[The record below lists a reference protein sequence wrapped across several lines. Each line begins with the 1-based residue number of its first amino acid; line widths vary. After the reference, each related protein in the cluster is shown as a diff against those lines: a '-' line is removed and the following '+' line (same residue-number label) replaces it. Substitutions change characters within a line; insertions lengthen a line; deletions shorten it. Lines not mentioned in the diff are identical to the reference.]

1 MALHFVGFR
10 DERIYTAR
18 AIFGEADFYHR
29 NWDMRARQEIVEGD
43 VAVFAT
49 GTINDPVKPTS
60 WDDSEADIRAWG
72 TPEDWK

>member
-1 MALHFVGFR
+1 VALHFVGFGDDR
-10 DERIYTAR
+10 VFNAR
-18 AIFGEADFYHR
+18 AIFGQPDFYHR
-29 NWDMRARQEIVEGD
+29 NWDYRAKQEIVSGD

-49 GTINDPVKPTS
+49 GTIDDAPKATG